1 MIIKGH
7 NEIFEH
13 IFKEL
18 DAVGYEEDPTWFLLI
33 KDRLNINY
41 GGYQQVPLVLLDNH
55 ILACP
60 NFKFNKKDYSLEMG
74 PILWRIESMYQ
85 GKSIP
90 YITIK
95 LRPIFYEYGVFE
107 MTEIEIKNHQS
118 EPNITRILS
127 C

>member
-1 MIIKGH
+1 M
-7 NEIFEH
+7 
-13 IFKEL
+13 
-18 DAVGYEEDPTWFLLI
+18 
-33 KDRLNINY
+33 
-41 GGYQQVPLVLLDNH
+41 PLVLLDNH

-107 MTEIEIKNHQS
+107 MTEIEIKTTKVNQ
-118 EPNITRILS
+118 ILRGYYHANRKTNGDFGFR
-127 C
+127 